1 MPGMRPIPNT
11 PYGQYQYET
20 IEGNPNW
27 FVNPGDYGM
36 DFNYGNP
43 QDMLYANWWDTRNRN
58 PQMEEDIRQGIIN
71 SRQQQG
77 RYQRA
82 GDQAYS
88 STGQIDPLTG
98 EYRFDPGTYQPG
110 QTYSP
115 ADQENILRQD
125 QLLGGMTTPEQFAQW
140 SLNPDEI
147 SQIMGDPY
155 AGLNYFNPV
164 AGNIYR
170 DQDFT
175 EQRGFDRLGESH
187 RNIRGDIG
195 AYQGAT
201 RGLLDSGGS
210 RIRGTLDQG
219 EAGVRGT
226 YNDPRLGVSED
237 FLQNYQFGEGD
248 IRDLETQAGR
258 AVGAR
263 YQGAMNDLEMEA
275 AQADVTNPVGVAAM
289 KQRYLRDAAAEAG
302 DAQVGAR
309 VAGRGLQLA
318 TTKGRED
325 TRLGAE
331 QSRAGMALEGE
342 LNLSGRRT
350 AAEQRM
356 LDQGL
361 ATEAD
366 LARMRME
373 GEQYLGTTALQENRA
388 LGEMRQLNNR
398 YIGSEGSRLAAA
410 GEEQA
415 SGRARDIAGN
425 RQQTQREVDSAR
437 YGQNFQTQSALADR
451 YRTIA
456 DQRLA
461 FEQER
466 RGYLAGQGGMHYQG
480 GLTGQGQQVG
490 AFGARTGAQNQAGAT
505 YARDWR
511 TGEQLALE
519 RQNMPTRLERGLAAG
534 LGVFGAFN
542 PFKTSAMPK
551 DVDGYT
557 NPAGGGGGEGG
568 LAPKPLAPKYQTS
581 YAKPKT
587 LPTAPAGAGSYRIG
601 SGSPPPGGRPANT
614 MNYNPTPTP
623 AAPPQRRQQYS
634 FAA

>member
-1 MPGMRPIPNT
+1 MPTNYRPAPNT
-11 PYGQYQYET
+11 PYGQMVYDNPEH
-20 IEGNPNW
+20 NPNW
-27 FVNPGDYGM
+27 FVNAADYGAN
-36 DFNYGNP
+36 FQYGYP
-43 QDMLYANWWDTRNRN
+43 QDMLYANWWDARNRN
-58 PQMEEDIRQGIIN
+58 PQMEDDIQQGIRY
-71 SRQQQG
+71 SRLQQG

-88 STGQIDPLTG
+88 STGLIDPLTG

-110 QTYSP
+110 QTYSG
-115 ADQENILRQD
+115 ADQENIIREGQF
-125 QLLGGMTTPEQFAQW
+125 QGGMTTPEQFAQW
-140 SLNPDEI
+140 GLQPDEI

-155 AGLNYFNPV
+155 AGMNYFNPV

-195 AYQGAT
+195 AYQQGAA
-201 RGLLDSGGS
+201 GLLDSGGG
-210 RIRGTLDQG
+210 RVRGTLDQG
-219 EAGVRGT
+219 ETGVRGT
-226 YNDPRLGVSED
+226 YNDPRLGVSDD
-237 FLQNYQFGEGD
+237 FLQNYQFGDKD
-248 IRDLETQAGR
+248 ITDLETQAGR

-263 YQGAMNDLEMEA
+263 YQGAMNDLEMSA

-331 QSRAGMALEGE
+331 QNRAGMALEGE

-350 AAEQRM
+350 AAEQRL

-366 LARMRME
+366 LARLRME
-373 GEQYLGTTALQENRA
+373 GEQYLGTTALNENRA

-410 GEEQA
+410 GEEAQ
-415 SGRARDIAGN
+415 SGRARDVAGN
-425 RQQTQREVDSAR
+425 RQQTQREVDTTR
-437 YGQNFQTQSALADR
+437 YGQNFQTQSELANR
-451 YRTIA
+451 YQSVA
-456 DQRLA
+456 DQRLK

-466 RGYLAGQGGMHYQG
+466 RAYLAGQGGMYYTG

-490 AFGARTGAQNQAGAT
+490 AFGARTGAQGQAGAN
-505 YARDWR
+505 YSRDYR
-511 TGEQLALE
+511 TGEELALA
-519 RQNMPTRLERGLAAG
+519 RQNSPTGLERGISAG
-534 LGVFGAFN
+534 LGILTGVLGAYRPGN
-542 PFKTSAMPK
+542 RSALAK

-557 NPAGGGGGEGG
+557 NPTTLPGGGAGGGY
-568 LAPKPLAPKYQTS
+568 LSPKSTS
-581 YAKPKT
+581 YA
-587 LPTAPAGAGSYRIG
+587 A
-601 SGSPPPGGRPANT
+601 PPGGRPAANT
-614 MNYNPTPTP
+614 MMYNPAGKP
-623 AAPPQRRQQYS
+623 ARRPQETQRYS